1 MGTDAPACISVRR
14 TINKYLLTKSRTHI
28 KYVGFCDF
36 LQVSCTVTPACYHA
50 TVTETTTTETSTVAV
65 GAGAGHAMGAG
76 YVAGSGYATGAGY
89 APGAGYAAGSEYGM
103 TTRATVPP
111 AYYDGT
117 PNYFNNGLPAYSR
130 TYPFYNSFGHYYDNL
145 LTDYDINREL
155 ASYSYKYNMP
165 ATGLLNMYN
174 MIHETMPT
182 LLPQNNLNMIRG
194 LAEAWQAEQLGYVQN
209 YRHPLI
215 DEVPAKN
222 STH

>member
-76 YVAGSGYATGAGY
+76 YVAGSGY